1 MEMLDDATLLVAGRG
16 PADLYRSSKARF
28 LGPVADIASLL
39 SAADVMTLP
48 TWYDPFSNACLEA
61 LAAGLPV
68 ITTTANGFSEIITPG
83 VHGEVIPPGDAL
95 ALAEAIDS
103 WSDTERRIA
112 ARPKCLQ
119 LAEAF
124 SIERNADETLAL
136 LNTLH
141 GR

>member
-1 MEMLDDATLLVAGRG
+1 
-16 PADLYRSSKARF
+16 
-28 LGPVADIASLL
+28 
-39 SAADVMTLP
+39 
-48 TWYDPFSNACLEA
+48 
-61 LAAGLPV
+61 V

-83 VHGEVIPPGDAL
+83 VHGEVVPPGDAL

-103 WSDTERRIA
+103 WSAAERRIA

-136 LNTLH
+136 LAQCTRNAAVPVDLS
-141 GR
+141 

>member
-1 MEMLDDATLLVAGRG
+1 M
-16 PADLYRSSKARF
+16 
-28 LGPVADIASLL
+28 
-39 SAADVMTLP
+39 
-48 TWYDPFSNACLEA
+48 
-61 LAAGLPV
+61 
-68 ITTTANGFSEIITPG
+68 ITTTANGFSEILTPG

-103 WSDTERRIA
+103 WNNAERRVA
-112 ARPKCLQ
+112 ARPECLQ

-124 SIERNADETLAL
+124 SIERNAAETLAL